1 MPLFKSGEAR
11 VSAFEALII
20 FVLGL
25 LIASNGFLIWQYMRL
40 TNLSEGL
47 RTDTVNIIQAYNNLV
62 TTLQQQGAI
71 KVAPVQ
77 PGSQTK

>member
-1 MPLFKSGEAR
+1 MPLNKDTRLSTFD
-11 VSAFEALII
+11 ALII

-40 TNLSEGL
+40 TSVTEGL

-62 TTLQQQGAI
+62 TTLQQQGTI
-71 KVAPVQ
+71 KVTPIPTEKTNQ
-77 PGSQTK
+77 